1 MYKLPQELMHSKFR
15 FVTLASKRA
24 EQLQYGSRPKV
35 EASTRKATVTAQKE
49 VALGLVDE
57 WDPEQEK
64 ATDLTEEEE

>member
-35 EASTRKATVTAQKE
+35 ESSSRKMTVTAQKE

-64 ATDLTEEEE
+64 ATDLAEEEE

>member
-35 EASTRKATVTAQKE
+35 ESSSRKMTVTAQKE

-64 ATDLTEEEE
+64 AADLAEEEE